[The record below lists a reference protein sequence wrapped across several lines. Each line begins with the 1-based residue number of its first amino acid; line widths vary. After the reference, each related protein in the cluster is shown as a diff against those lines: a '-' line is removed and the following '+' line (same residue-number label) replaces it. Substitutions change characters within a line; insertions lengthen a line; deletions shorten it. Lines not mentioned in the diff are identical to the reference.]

1 MSKPRSEF
9 LETVL
14 RWTPAQAFMQRRRR
28 GLLAV
33 VTYHAIHDGDI
44 FEHHL
49 DVLEEMGTFVSL
61 EEVASSVADRKH
73 LPSSPI
79 LLTFDDGDPSVLH
92 TAAPRMHARGIP
104 AVVFLITDLVGSD
117 HVIWTTEV
125 EELAASGGR
134 TSVAPTAEP
143 RALVRMLKQSP
154 DHVRL
159 HAIDELRGTASNGP
173 PTAPQLDHAGIV
185 RLGQLGMAIASHTK
199 SHPCLPQC
207 SEDVID
213 REVAGSHDALADI
226 LGQPPIAFA
235 YPNGDHDARSRGAVS
250 RAGYALAF
258 GFDHRLSP
266 IPPNDP
272 YAISRLRINERA
284 SRNRVRTTVSGL
296 HPAIHHLRG
305 RS

>member
-14 RWTPAQAFMQRRRR
+14 RWTPAQAVMQQRRRGR
-28 GLLAV
+28 LAV
-33 VTYHAIHDGDI
+33 VTYHAIHDADV
-44 FEHHL
+44 FEDHL
-49 DVLEEMGTFVSL
+49 DVLEELGTLVSL
-61 EEVASSVADRKH
+61 EDVASNVADRKP

-92 TAAPRMHARGIP
+92 TAAPRLHARGIP
-104 AVVFLITDLVGSD
+104 AVVFLITDLIGSD
-117 HVIWTTEV
+117 HAIWTTEV
-125 EELAASGGR
+125 EELVASGGR
-134 TSVAPTAEP
+134 TSVEETADG
-143 RALVRMLKQSP
+143 RALVRMLKRSP

-159 HAIDELRGTASNGP
+159 HAIDELRATASNGSP
-173 PTAPQLDHAGIV
+173 RAPQLDQAGIA
-185 RLGQLGMAIASHTK
+185 RLRQLGMAIASHTK

-207 SEDVID
+207 SESVID
-213 REVAGSHDALADI
+213 REVAGSRDALADL

-272 YAISRLRINERA
+272 YAISRVRVNDGA
-284 SRNRVRTTVSGL
+284 SENRVRTIVSGL
-296 HPAIHHLRG
+296 HPAIHHRRG
-305 RS
+305 GS